1 MHVVVDATSSRSMVD
16 RKYGLEVRR
25 LGQALACL
33 SELCT
38 LLTSSPPS
46 FFNSSGGCRV
56 CRWTAQRM
64 KQSGAYLT
72 TCEAMLFQ
80 LMGDAKHPNFKE
92 VQKLIKD
99 LPPDSELLSL

>member
-1 MHVVVDATSSRSMVD
+1 
-16 RKYGLEVRR
+16 
-25 LGQALACL
+25 
-33 SELCT
+33 
-38 LLTSSPPS
+38 
-46 FFNSSGGCRV
+46 
-56 CRWTAQRM
+56 M

-99 LPPDSELLSL
+99 LPPDSDLLSL